1 MAEKYCKRLAKHKTL
16 VFLDTK
22 LLCQLHLA
30 LNRALLAGNHHIMVL
45 SQKNIEIIPIQA
57 SLWKP
62 EALPYLTADFKLI
75 LNKQNLKTGGT

>member
-1 MAEKYCKRLAKHKTL
+1 M

-30 LNRALLAGNHHIMVL
+30 INMPLLFGHHHIMVL
-45 SQKNIEIIPIQA
+45 SQIIRGILPIQA

-62 EALPYLTADFKLI
+62 EALPYLNADFKLI
-75 LNKQNLKTGGT
+75 LNKWNLKTGGT